1 MKKNLNNKSPIIAF
15 NKNSRLRKKNLLF
28 NKDKNY
34 YNNNGSILN
43 YNIRKIFDEDKSES
57 EFLLM
62 NQKYRVQ
69 KMVYQCQLS
78 LMI

>member
-1 MKKNLNNKSPIIAF
+1 MDQNLGNKSPVIPI
-15 NKNSRLRKKNLLF
+15 NKNSCLRKKNPLF

-34 YNNNGSILN
+34 YNNNDSILN
-43 YNIRKIFDEDKSES
+43 YNIRKIFDEEKSEN
-57 EFLLM
+57 EIFLM
-62 NQKYRVQ
+62 NQKCRVQ